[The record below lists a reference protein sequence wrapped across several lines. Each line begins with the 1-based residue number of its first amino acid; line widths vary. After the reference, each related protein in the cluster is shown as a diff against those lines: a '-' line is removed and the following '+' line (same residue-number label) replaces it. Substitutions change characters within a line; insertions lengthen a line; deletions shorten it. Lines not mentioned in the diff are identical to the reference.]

1 MVIQSS
7 QVLTQVTLLSS
18 KRTQPKKLTSV
29 GFFIDFVFVICYTGK
44 VNTRKNL
51 YKDTN
56 MFDSIEIRKVANGF
70 IVILNTEDD
79 ASEYVFDTSR
89 KAIRFIKEYVE
100 AKVAVTA

>member
-1 MVIQSS
+1 
-7 QVLTQVTLLSS
+7 
-18 KRTQPKKLTSV
+18 
-29 GFFIDFVFVICYTGK
+29 
-44 VNTRKNL
+44 
-51 YKDTN
+51 

-100 AKVAVTA
+100 AKVTQTA